1 MSEDWEISEWELFE
15 RDAETIM
22 REIKILNE
30 NKNKEEEELMAINDL
45 FNSPDKPV
53 AKINN
58 INNINNKIVKSIK
71 PIKKNT
77 HKFIPTKNIKPINK
91 KSINQKP
98 IKRDLS
104 DYVEDEHL
112 DYCCDI
118 ADKILNK

>member
-1 MSEDWEISEWELFE
+1 MSEDWEISEWELFD

-53 AKINN
+53 AK

>member
-22 REIKILNE
+22 KEIKILNE
-30 NKNKEEEELMAINDL
+30 NKNKEEDELMSINDL
-45 FNSPDKPV
+45 FNSPDKP
-53 AKINN
+53 ATK

-91 KSINQKP
+91 KP

-112 DYCCDI
+112 VYCCDI
-118 ADKILNK
+118 ADRILNK